1 MMKKMLLGFVVWGA
15 LSGAAFA
22 NANSQTGCGLG
33 TIIISQPNSAVLY
46 ALQATTNHSTFTQ
59 TFGISSGTMNCRKA
73 KFVLDERVQEF
84 VAANMDALHKEIAM
98 ARGDTL
104 DTLAELLEVEDKQA
118 FRELLQENYLAIYQ
132 NVDVDMASTLDSI
145 QAL

>member
-1 MMKKMLLGFVVWGA
+1 
-15 LSGAAFA
+15 
-22 NANSQTGCGLG
+22 
-33 TIIISQPNSAVLY
+33 
-46 ALQATTNHSTFTQ
+46 
-59 TFGISSGTMNCRKA
+59 MNCRKA

-132 NVDVDMASTLDSI
+132 NADVDMASTLDSI

>member
-1 MMKKMLLGFVVWGA
+1 
-15 LSGAAFA
+15 
-22 NANSQTGCGLG
+22 
-33 TIIISQPNSAVLY
+33 
-46 ALQATTNHSTFTQ
+46 
-59 TFGISSGTMNCRKA
+59 
-73 KFVLDERVQEF
+73 
-84 VAANMDALHKEIAM
+84 ALHKEIAM

-132 NVDVDMASTLDSI
+132 NADVDMASTLDSI